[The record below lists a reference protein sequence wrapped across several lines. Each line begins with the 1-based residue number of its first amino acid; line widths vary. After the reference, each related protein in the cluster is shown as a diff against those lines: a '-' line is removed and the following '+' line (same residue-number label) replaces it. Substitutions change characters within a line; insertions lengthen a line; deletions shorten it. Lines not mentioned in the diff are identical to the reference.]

1 VIGVSSLNPYLLPAL
16 AGLVTGAGLII
27 AIGPQNVFVLRQG
40 VRREHVGAVVAV
52 CAVSDVVLIG
62 AGVVGLGALVAA
74 RPGFVTAAT
83 IAGGCYLVVLGLM
96 AARRAARP
104 AGALT
109 ANPDDALAPSRWA
122 AIGTA
127 VALTWLNPHVYLD
140 TVVTMGAIANGH
152 GSGKWAFAVGAC
164 LASLLWFSALGG
176 GATMLSGVFA
186 SVRAWRILDAV
197 VAVIM
202 LGMGVGLI
210 VSA

>member
-1 VIGVSSLNPYLLPAL
+1 MPALSPFLVPAL
-16 AGLVTGAGLII
+16 AGLMTGAGLII

-52 CAVSDVVLIG
+52 CALSDVVLIS
-62 AGVVGLGALVAA
+62 AGVIGLGALVAA

-83 IAGGCYLVVLGLM
+83 IAGGCYLMALGLM
-96 AARRAARP
+96 AAWRAARSHDS
-104 AGALT
+104 LT
-109 ANPDDALAPSRWA
+109 VSGEEVLVSSRWA

-127 VALTWLNPHVYLD
+127 IALTWLNPHVYLD

-152 GSGKWAFAVGAC
+152 GDGKWAFAIGAC
-164 LASLLWFSALGG
+164 VASLVWFSVLGG
-176 GATMLSGVFA
+176 GATKLSGLFA
-186 SVRAWRILDAV
+186 SVRAWRVLDGI

-202 LGMGVGLI
+202 LGMGVALI